1 MATIL
6 AHIKIKPGCEQ
17 KMESMAKALY
27 RATHDH
33 ETHVRRYEYWR
44 GQEERSY
51 YTLLSFDDYVGF
63 LEHQASDHHEQLTAG
78 FGDII
83 ESFHLE
89 WLDPIQGGSPL
100 SQTDNMPAPPNA
112 TDLQK
117 IYAERMPAEVAKWWL
132 PLR

>member
-6 AHIKIKPGCEQ
+6 AHIKIKPGMEARMEQ
-17 KMESMAKALY
+17 MAKALY
-27 RATHDH
+27 PATHDN
-33 ETHVRRYEYWR
+33 ETHCRRYEYWR
-44 GQEERSY
+44 GQEERTY

-63 LEHQASDHHEQLTAG
+63 LEHQASPHHEKLTEG

-83 ESFHLE
+83 ESFRLE

-100 SQTDNMPAPPNA
+100 VTTANQPAPADA
-112 TDLQK
+112 TPLMK
-117 IYAERMPAEVAKWWL
+117 TYAERMPAEVAAWWL

>member
-6 AHIKIKPGCEQ
+6 AHITIKPGAEAQ
-17 KMESMAKALY
+17 MEAMAKALY
-27 RATHDH
+27 PATHAN

-44 GQEERSY
+44 GQAERTY

-63 LEHQASDHHEQLTAG
+63 LEHQASPHHEQLTAG

-83 ESFHLE
+83 ESFRLE

-100 SQTDNMPAPPNA
+100 VTTENQPAPPDANA
-112 TDLQK
+112 TMK
-117 IYAERMPAEVAKWWL
+117 AYAARMPAEVASWWL

>member
-6 AHIKIKPGCEQ
+6 AHITIKPG
-17 KMESMAKALY
+17 MEARMEAMAKALY
-27 RATHDH
+27 PASHDN

-44 GQEERSY
+44 GQAERTY

-63 LEHQASDHHEQLTAG
+63 LEHQASAHHERLTAG

-100 SQTDNMPAPPNA
+100 VPTANMAPPADA
-112 TDLQK
+112 TDLMRT
-117 IYAERMPAEVAKWWL
+117 YAGSMPAEVADWWL